1 MKTLSHD
8 KLKSLSEWE
17 QGPCVSI
24 YLPRHQAV
32 SEHGE
37 DAIHLR
43 NLLDEAESLLQQRG
57 LGSVETRKFLEVGRQ
72 IQNDATFWER
82 GPAQGFCLLLASG
95 LSHQYDLDH
104 QCPKMLSVDDAFYVS
119 PLFYKSFE
127 DDHFHLLAICP
138 KSVRLFHHQ
147 KGDISQLELPDNV
160 PTSLEEVS
168 ADTQFEESFQQHT
181 TSSNNPGGDNAGIQ
195 HGHGLTKEQ
204 NEKLLSDYFQLLAKQ
219 LEKHLNHDS
228 TPIILVAAEKQQ
240 SMFRKH
246 FHSKNLL
253 ADRIQTS
260 PDRLGEQELLELAL
274 PLVEQFSKE
283 SLNKSLQQ
291 YKKHLGTAR
300 ISHQLEEILQA
311 AGEGR
316 VEALFTPLGSELWGN
331 VPNDGE
337 LAKTHSQPETGDTAL
352 LNYAVRHTYK
362 HGGSPYIIDSRDMP
376 EEQPLLAYFRW

>member
-1 MKTLSHD
+1 MKTLSHNE
-8 KLKSLSEWE
+8 LKSLAELE

-43 NLLDEAESLLQQRG
+43 NLLDEAENLLQQRG
-57 LGSVETRKFLEVGRQ
+57 LGSVETRKFLEAGRQ

-82 GPAQGFCLLLASG
+82 GPAQGLCLLLAPG
-95 LSHQYDLDH
+95 VTHQFDLDF
-104 QCPKMLSVDDAFYVS
+104 QSPKMLSVDDAFYIS
-119 PLFYKSFE
+119 PLFYKAFE
-127 DDHFHLLAICP
+127 DDNFHLLAICP

-147 KGDISQLELPDNV
+147 KGTFSQLDLPDHI
-160 PTSLEEVS
+160 PTNLEEISSESQV
-168 ADTQFEESFQQHT
+168 EESFQHHT
-181 TSSNNPGGDNAGIQ
+181 ASSNNTGGDKTGIQ

-240 SMFRKH
+240 SLFRKH

-253 ADRIQTS
+253 ADRIPTS
-260 PDRLGEQELLELAL
+260 PDRLGDQELLELAL

-283 SLNKSLQQ
+283 SLNKALQQ

-300 ISHQLEEILQA
+300 ISHQLEEILKA

-316 VEALFTPLGSELWGN
+316 VEALFTPLGQELWGK

-337 LAKTHSQPETGDTAL
+337 LAKTNSQPEAGDTPL
-352 LNYAVRHTYK
+352 LNCAVRHTFK
-362 HGGSPYIIDSRDMP
+362 HGGTPYIIDNQDMP
-376 EEQPLLAYFRW
+376 EDQPMLAYFRW